1 MVTVKELKEYLNKLQ
16 DDENLYIGYSD
27 DDELVCTIYTEEA
40 IKSEAEDKR
49 LNFDDDEDEDGFTDI
64 DTALTY
70 LADMDTSY
78 HYMEIDL

>member
-49 LNFDDDEDEDGFTDI
+49 LNFDNDEDEEDFTDI

>member
-16 DDENLYIGYSD
+16 DDEKLYIGYSD

-40 IKSEAEDKR
+40 IKEEAEDKR
-49 LNFDDDEDEDGFTDI
+49 LNFDDEDEDDKGFDI